1 MTSTTKDPIL
11 VVIQLTGGNDYMNT
25 VIPYAD
31 GRYHD
36 SRPTVGIPADQVLPI
51 DDQFGF
57 NPALPEIKALYD
69 AGKVAVVNGIGY
81 PTPNRSH
88 FRSMDIWH
96 TCEPGKVGT
105 EGWLGRVIRD
115 LDPKAENVLTGVN
128 FGRGLPRAMALT
140 GVPVASVA
148 VLETYGVLTGIV
160 NEPERSKALDI
171 FARMYTPTV
180 GLGATMDYLGQTGLD
195 ALKGADILKAAPDM
209 YTSTVEYA
217 ETGIARNLQGIAKV
231 LNANLG
237 TRVFYTQQGGYDT
250 HASEADVHPKLLG
263 DLSRAVSD
271 FYADLREHDTAD
283 NVVMFVFTE
292 FGRRVKDKR
301 QRKRPRQRRSGLRHR
316 RPGARR
322 HVRRLSFPG
331 PSRSGG
337 GRLGLQHGF
346 PRRVRHPGRTVA
358 GPRRAA
364 RCGRAFRAAEVHLG
378 GGDEPDCAARVQH
391 RRQRNG
397 NFHAPIL
404 HRKHR
409 RDRFANLGGNG
420 RHWVSL
426 FHRSSDHPGRVGYR
440 A

>member
-1 MTSTTKDPIL
+1 MVPPVWQGLFMTRHVVNVASIRRVRIPCIPSFVASMLNYAHQMILHVFGLRSNAAMTSTTKDPIL
-11 VVIQLTGGNDYMNT
+11 VIIQLTGGNDYMNT

-36 SRPTVGIPADQVLPI
+36 SRPTVRIPADQVLPI

-96 TCEPGKVGT
+96 TCEPEKVGT

-171 FARMYTPTV
+171 FARMYSPTV
-180 GLGATMDYLGQTGLD
+180 GLGAAMDYLGQTGLD

-292 FGRRVKDKR
+292 FGRRVKDNG
-301 QRKRPRQRRSGLRHR
+301 SGSDH
-316 RPGARR
+316 G
-322 HVRRLSFPG
+322 
-331 PSRSGG
+331 SGG
-337 GRLGLQHGF
+337 AAFAIGDPVRGGMYGAYPSLAEVDLAEGDLAFNTDFRGVYGTLVEQWLGLDAQ
-346 PRRVRHPGRTVA
+346 PVV
-358 GPRRAA
+358 
-364 RCGRAFRAAEVHLG
+364 G
-378 GGDEPDCAARVQH
+378 GHFEQPK
-391 RRQRNG
+391 
-397 NFHAPIL
+397 FI
-404 HRKHR
+404 
-409 RDRFANLGGNG
+409 
-420 RHWVSL
+420 
-426 FHRSSDHPGRVGYR
+426 
-440 A
+440 

>member
-36 SRPTVGIPADQVLPI
+36 NRPTVGIPADQVLHI
-51 DDQFGF
+51 DDHFGF
-57 NPALPEIKALYD
+57 NPALPEIKSLYD
-69 AGKVAVVNGIGY
+69 AGKVAVINGIGY

-96 TCEPGKVGT
+96 TCEPEKVGT

-160 NEPERSKALDI
+160 NEPERSQALDI
-171 FARMYTPTV
+171 FARMYSPTV

-209 YTSTVEYA
+209 YASTVEYA

-231 LNANLG
+231 LTANLG

-250 HASEADVHPKLLG
+250 HASETDVQPKLLS

-283 NVVMFVFTE
+283 NVVMLVFTE
-292 FGRRVKDKR
+292 FGRRVRDNG
-301 QRKRPRQRRSGLRHR
+301 SGTDH
-316 RPGARR
+316 G
-322 HVRRLSFPG
+322 
-331 PSRSGG
+331 SGG
-337 GRLGLQHGF
+337 VAFAIGDPVRGGMYSEYPSLAEADLVEGDLAFNTDFRGVYGTLVEQWLGLDAQPVVG
-346 PRRVRHPGRTVA
+346 
-358 GPRRAA
+358 
-364 RCGRAFRAAEVHLG
+364 
-378 GGDEPDCAARVQH
+378 
-391 RRQRNG
+391 G
-397 NFHAPIL
+397 NFEQ
-404 HRKHR
+404 
-409 RDRFANLGGNG
+409 
-420 RHWVSL
+420 
-426 FHRSSDHPGRVGYR
+426 PGFV
-440 A
+440 

>member
-51 DDQFGF
+51 DDTYGF
-57 NPALPEIKALYD
+57 NPALPEIKSLYD
-69 AGKVAVVNGIGY
+69 AGKVAVIYGVGY

-96 TCEPGKVGT
+96 TCEPEKVGT

-115 LDPKAENVLTGVN
+115 IDPHAENVLTGVN

-148 VLETYGVLTGIV
+148 VLETYGVLTGIQG
-160 NEPERSKALDI
+160 EPERGQALDI
-171 FARMYTPTV
+171 FSRMYSPTV

-209 YTSTVEYA
+209 YTYSVEYA
-217 ETGIARNLQGIAKV
+217 DTGIARNLQGIAKV
-231 LNANLG
+231 LTANLG

-271 FYADLREHDTAD
+271 FYADLREHDAPD
-283 NVVMFVFTE
+283 GEPWSNRVVMFAFTE
-292 FGRRVKDKR
+292 FGRRVKDNG
-301 QRKRPRQRRSGLRHR
+301 SGTDH
-316 RPGARR
+316 G
-322 HVRRLSFPG
+322 
-331 PSRSGG
+331 SGG
-337 GRLGLQHGF
+337 VAFAIGDPVRGGMYGAYPSLAEGDLVEGDLAFNTDFRGVYGALVEQWLGLDAKPVVGGTFEQ
-346 PRRVRHPGRTVA
+346 P
-358 GPRRAA
+358 
-364 RCGRAFRAAEVHLG
+364 AFV
-378 GGDEPDCAARVQH
+378 
-391 RRQRNG
+391 
-397 NFHAPIL
+397 
-404 HRKHR
+404 
-409 RDRFANLGGNG
+409 
-420 RHWVSL
+420 
-426 FHRSSDHPGRVGYR
+426 
-440 A
+440 

>member
-11 VVIQLTGGNDYMNT
+11 VVIQLTGGNDYLNT

-36 SRPTVGIPADQVLPI
+36 NRPTVGIPADQVLHI

-57 NPALPEIKALYD
+57 NPALPEIKTLYD
-69 AGKVAVVNGIGY
+69 AGKVAVINGIGY

-96 TCEPGKVGT
+96 TCEPEKVGT

-115 LDPKAENVLTGVN
+115 LDPRAENVLTGVN

-160 NEPERSKALDI
+160 NEPERSQALDI
-171 FARMYTPTV
+171 FARMYSPTV

-209 YTSTVEYA
+209 YASTVEYA
-217 ETGIARNLQGIAKV
+217 DTGIARNLQGIAKV
-231 LNANLG
+231 LTANLG

-250 HASEADVHPKLLG
+250 HASETDVQPKLLS

-283 NVVMFVFTE
+283 GEPLSNRVVMFVFTE
-292 FGRRVKDKR
+292 FGRRVRDNG
-301 QRKRPRQRRSGLRHR
+301 SGTDH
-316 RPGARR
+316 G
-322 HVRRLSFPG
+322 
-331 PSRSGG
+331 SGG
-337 GRLGLQHGF
+337 VAFAVGDPVRGGMYSEYPSLAEPDLVEGDLAFNTDFRGVYGTLVERWLGLDAQPVVG
-346 PRRVRHPGRTVA
+346 
-358 GPRRAA
+358 
-364 RCGRAFRAAEVHLG
+364 
-378 GGDEPDCAARVQH
+378 
-391 RRQRNG
+391 G
-397 NFHAPIL
+397 NFEQPE
-404 HRKHR
+404 
-409 RDRFANLGGNG
+409 F
-420 RHWVSL
+420 V
-426 FHRSSDHPGRVGYR
+426 
-440 A
+440 

>member
-36 SRPTVGIPADQVLPI
+36 NRPTVGISADQVLHI

-57 NPALPEIKALYD
+57 NPALPEIKSLYD
-69 AGKVAVVNGIGY
+69 AGKVAVINGIGY

-96 TCEPGKVGT
+96 TCEPEKVGT

-115 LDPKAENVLTGVN
+115 LDPRAENVLTGVN

-160 NEPERSKALDI
+160 NEPERSQALDI
-171 FARMYTPTV
+171 FARMYSPTV

-217 ETGIARNLQGIAKV
+217 DNGIARNLQGIAKV
-231 LNANLG
+231 LTADLG

-250 HASEADVHPKLLG
+250 HASETDVQPKLLS

-283 NVVMFVFTE
+283 NVVMLVFTE
-292 FGRRVKDKR
+292 FGRRVRDNG
-301 QRKRPRQRRSGLRHR
+301 SGTDH
-316 RPGARR
+316 G
-322 HVRRLSFPG
+322 
-331 PSRSGG
+331 SGG
-337 GRLGLQHGF
+337 VAFAIGDPVRGGMYSEYPSLAEADLVEGDLAFNTDFRGVYGTLVEKWLRLDAQPVVG
-346 PRRVRHPGRTVA
+346 
-358 GPRRAA
+358 
-364 RCGRAFRAAEVHLG
+364 
-378 GGDEPDCAARVQH
+378 
-391 RRQRNG
+391 G
-397 NFHAPIL
+397 NFEQPE
-404 HRKHR
+404 
-409 RDRFANLGGNG
+409 F
-420 RHWVSL
+420 V
-426 FHRSSDHPGRVGYR
+426 
-440 A
+440 